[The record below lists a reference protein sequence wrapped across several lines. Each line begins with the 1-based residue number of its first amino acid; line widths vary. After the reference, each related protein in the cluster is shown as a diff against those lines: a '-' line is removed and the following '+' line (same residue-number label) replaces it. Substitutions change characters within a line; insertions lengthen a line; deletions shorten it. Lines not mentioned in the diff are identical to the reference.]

1 MCRQCDWSAT
11 GAMHSGFD
19 RTSLMKSR
27 LGGIRAGGFV
37 PGIFPF
43 LFRKLP
49 CIATCATNETRR
61 PSRFN

>member
-49 CIATCATNETRR
+49 CIATCATN
-61 PSRFN
+61 